1 MCGIAGFFGTF
12 EKSLLYK
19 MHAVQM
25 HRGPDDDG
33 IWYDKTINLGFSHRR
48 LSIRDLSSAGHQPLF
63 SRSKDVSIIY
73 NGEIYNSEK
82 FYNELVNDGYHF
94 KGSSDTEVILNLYL
108 KYGFELLNKL
118 NGIFAFA
125 IWDKRNKKLFL
136 ARDGMGVKPLYY
148 SETSK
153 GFIFAS
159 EIKALLKESSVS
171 REINPTSLASYITY
185 LYSPAPSTM
194 LKSVKKL
201 EPGYAMI
208 IEEKKIYK
216 KWCFYKTP
224 LLQQIPK
231 ISINEAKI
239 EIRNSIKTAVERQM
253 VSDVPVGTFLSGGL
267 DSSAITAFAKDKV
280 SNEKLKC
287 FTISID
293 NKMAKQEGIT
303 NDLPYAESVAKH
315 LGVDLL
321 KINVG
326 PEMVNELTKMIYHL
340 DEPQADPAS
349 LNTLFISRLAA
360 KHGIKVLLSGAGGD
374 DIFSGYRRHR
384 ALMLEKYW
392 SYLPLS
398 VRNVMSSAAKKLP
411 DSPNNIRR
419 IAKAFR
425 YANLDDESRIASYFN
440 WLDPDTVSN
449 LLSDDI
455 REKLPT
461 VNPLELSLTNIPDG
475 IPPLNKMLYLEQKYY
490 LADHNLNYTDKM
502 SMAAGVEVRVPFLD
516 QNLVEL
522 AARLPINYKQRG
534 KEGKWIFKK
543 AMEGILPNKVIYR
556 PKTGFGAPMR
566 SWINGPLKTLVRDVL
581 SETSIDNRQ
590 WFKNKTVKKLLLED
604 EKGKIDAS
612 YSIFALL
619 CIELWA
625 RIFLDEDV
633 I

>member
-1 MCGIAGFFGTF
+1 
-12 EKSLLYK
+12 
-19 MHAVQM
+19 
-25 HRGPDDDG
+25 
-33 IWYDKTINLGFSHRR
+33 
-48 LSIRDLSSAGHQPLF
+48 
-63 SRSKDVSIIY
+63 
-73 NGEIYNSEK
+73 
-82 FYNELVNDGYHF
+82 
-94 KGSSDTEVILNLYL
+94 
-108 KYGFELLNKL
+108 
-118 NGIFAFA
+118 
-125 IWDKRNKKLFL
+125 
-136 ARDGMGVKPLYY
+136 
-148 SETSK
+148 
-153 GFIFAS
+153 
-159 EIKALLKESSVS
+159 
-171 REINPTSLASYITY
+171 
-185 LYSPAPSTM
+185 M

-201 EPGYAMI
+201 EPGFAMI
-208 IEEKKIYK
+208 IEEKKINK
-216 KWCFYKTP
+216 KWCFYKPP
-224 LLQQIPK
+224 LLQQISK
-231 ISINEAKI
+231 ISINDAKI
-239 EIRNSIKTAVERQM
+239 KLRNSIKTAVERQM

-398 VRNVMSSAAKKLP
+398 FRNVMTSAAKKLP
-411 DSPNNIRR
+411 NSPNNIRR

-440 WLDPDTVSN
+440 WLDPDTVSS

-461 VNPLELSLTNIPDG
+461 VNPLKLSLANIPDRV
-475 IPPLNKMLYLEQKYY
+475 PPLNKMLYLEQKYY

-502 SMAAGVEVRVPFLD
+502 SMAAGVEVRVPLLD

-543 AMEGILPNKVIYR
+543 AMEGILPNEVIYR
-556 PKTGFGAPMR
+556 PKTGFGAPIR

-581 SETSIDNRQ
+581 SETSINNRQ
-590 WFKNKTVKKLLLED
+590 WFNNKAVKNLLIEDNQGSNLPNVKNSAANAFDVAIASGVFELFSDNTLVSTALAGINDSLAPNGYLLYTNQPWHPEQEFTSKTLNNHRGSSWVMRCRSQAEMDQLVTQAGFK
-604 EKGKIDAS
+604 KIDMRIDRFG
-612 YSIFALL
+612 IFTVSLA
-619 CIELWA
+619 IKV
-625 RIFLDEDV
+625 D
-633 I
+633 